1 MTIMELQNILGET
14 INEIRS
20 AQDEEESRK
29 ARLKAEF
36 VAKIAKQMVNAA
48 DVVLRT
54 DKMCGTTNRIDAI
67 VGK

>member
-1 MTIMELQNILGET
+1 MTILELQNILGET

-29 ARLKAEF
+29 VRLKAEF
-36 VAKIAKQMVNAA
+36 IAKIAKQMVNAA

-54 DKMCGTTNRIDAI
+54 DKMCGTTNRIDSI

>member
-1 MTIMELQNILGET
+1 MTILELQNILGET

-29 ARLKAEF
+29 VRLKAEF
-36 VAKIAKQMVNAA
+36 IAKIAKQMVNAA

-54 DKMCGTTNRIDAI
+54 DKMVGTTNRIDAI

>member
-1 MTIMELQNILGET
+1 MTILELQNILGET

-29 ARLKAEF
+29 VRLKAEF
-36 VAKIAKQMVNAA
+36 IAKIAKQMVNAA

-54 DKMCGTTNRIDAI
+54 DKMCGTTNRIDAV